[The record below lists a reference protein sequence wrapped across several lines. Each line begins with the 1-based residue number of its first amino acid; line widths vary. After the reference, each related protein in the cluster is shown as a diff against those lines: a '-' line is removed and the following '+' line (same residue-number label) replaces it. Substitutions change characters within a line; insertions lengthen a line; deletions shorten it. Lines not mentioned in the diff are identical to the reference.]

1 MKKLLTLLLAFGFT
15 LAFVACSNTAKTGE
29 TAVEEAVEETAETT
43 DEAVEEVAEEAEGTT
58 EEVTE
63 EVVEEADTTALGTFG
78 RSPELG
84 RSASIPIAAF
94 VLLRPL

>member
-1 MKKLLTLLLAFGFT
+1 MTRKFLCLYIAPLIKTCETMKKLLTLLLAFGFT

-43 DEAVEEVAEEAEGTT
+43 EEAVEEVTEEVEGTT

-63 EVVEEADTTALGTFG
+63 EVVEEADTTAQE
-78 RSPELG
+78 SE
-84 RSASIPIAAF
+84 
-94 VLLRPL
+94 